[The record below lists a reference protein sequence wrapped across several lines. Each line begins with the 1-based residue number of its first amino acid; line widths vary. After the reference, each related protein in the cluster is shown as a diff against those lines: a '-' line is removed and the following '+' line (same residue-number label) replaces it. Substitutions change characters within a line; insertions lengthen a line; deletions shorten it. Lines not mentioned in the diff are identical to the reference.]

1 MTKLEK
7 LILNLKKTNRDN
19 FYFLRRRVDKG
30 NGKKSLGW
38 ILKREDTNKYL
49 ESLDFYKLHNSM
61 NKLKKCFI
69 KFRNICN
76 YS

>member
-49 ESLDFYKLHNSM
+49 KSLDFYKLHNSM
-61 NKLKKCFI
+61 NKLKE
-69 KFRNICN
+69 NI
-76 YS
+76 

>member
-61 NKLKKCFI
+61 NKLKE
-69 KFRNICN
+69 NI
-76 YS
+76 